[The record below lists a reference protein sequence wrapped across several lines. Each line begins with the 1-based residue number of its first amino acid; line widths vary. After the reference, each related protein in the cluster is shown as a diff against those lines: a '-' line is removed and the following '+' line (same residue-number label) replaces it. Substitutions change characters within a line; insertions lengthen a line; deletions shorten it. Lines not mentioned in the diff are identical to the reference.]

1 MMKLSFSDLTCKCN
15 PYTSMT
21 ATLGDSSQQFRYSNS
36 SDLYYL
42 TTFLNPLGALGI
54 SSLVLTYMYFGIL
67 PCICIHK
74 QNRELVQLV

>member
-1 MMKLSFSDLTCKCN
+1 MKLSFSDLTCKFK

-21 ATLGDSSQQFRYSNS
+21 ATGGYSSQQFRYSNS

-42 TTFLNPLGALGI
+42 TTLLNPLGALGI

-67 PCICIHK
+67 LHICIHK
-74 QNRELVQLV
+74 QNRGCVQLV